1 MGRGGGEKGE
11 VGKDGEESATL
22 FIFIT
27 SNLSLLY
34 WVKLLGIAPEI

>member
-11 VGKDGEESATL
+11 VEKDGEESATL